1 MTDKG
6 IPVTEDIIRLKA
18 NNIRDEEGVEG
29 FKGSKGWLYNVMKRN
44 NIAVQTKHG
53 DSTSV
58 SQVLINDWK
67 DSLVKH
73 MEGYDAK
80 DIFNADELGLFHSLL
95 PSKTHAVKGKK
106 LINGKSSKI
115 RVTILLG
122 ANMSGDEKL
131 PVLLIG
137 RAQNPRCFKGMKTK
151 PLLYEWNSKAWMT
164 GTIFEKYMKMLDNKF
179 FKEKRQ
185 VLFFVDNCPA
195 HPVTLQMALKNI
207 KIIFLPK
214 NSTSVLQ
221 PMDQGVIRSFK
232 CKYRTKLLSHV
243 ISQVEGKD
251 KTIEDVKVNLL
262 MVMNWVK
269 FAWESVT
276 QETIKNCFKKS
287 FFNQEI
293 PVEEELTSSQELSL
307 LLTSLDQNVTSNDF
321 ISFDD
326 DLHATALVR
335 EGKSDN
341 EDTENEDTDIES
353 VEDESEVVV
362 VKPSLMEAANA
373 MDVLTRLHFYDNF
386 VTQTEF
392 HKFMS
397 AFQAYQLQHK
407 KQSTITEYFL
417 PKNKP

>member
-1 MTDKG
+1 
-6 IPVTEDIIRLKA
+6 
-18 NNIRDEEGVEG
+18 
-29 FKGSKGWLYNVMKRN
+29 
-44 NIAVQTKHG
+44 
-53 DSTSV
+53 
-58 SQVLINDWK
+58 
-67 DSLVKH
+67 
-73 MEGYDAK
+73 
-80 DIFNADELGLFHSLL
+80 
-95 PSKTHAVKGKK
+95 
-106 LINGKSSKI
+106 
-115 RVTILLG
+115 
-122 ANMSGDEKL
+122 
-131 PVLLIG
+131 
-137 RAQNPRCFKGMKTK
+137 
-151 PLLYEWNSKAWMT
+151 
-164 GTIFEKYMKMLDNKF
+164 
-179 FKEKRQ
+179 
-185 VLFFVDNCPA
+185 
-195 HPVTLQMALKNI
+195 
-207 KIIFLPK
+207 
-214 NSTSVLQ
+214 
-221 PMDQGVIRSFK
+221 
-232 CKYRTKLLSHV
+232 
-243 ISQVEGKD
+243 
-251 KTIEDVKVNLL
+251 
-262 MVMNWVK
+262 MNWVK